1 MPHRG
6 VNQRV
11 AGAVQRGNLQTA
23 ALDFLQKCFALCII
37 VDVLLS
43 GLDEVAAAPAA
54 SRQLNSIQTVSY
66 DLIQHLSQRD
76 LAKYI
81 GTNRKFHV
89 YILQILRSYRGYCPD
104 SECVNLTL
112 HLPKQRPYLRTL
124 RKRQST

>member
-1 MPHRG
+1 MTHRG

-23 ALDFLQKCFALCII
+23 ALDFLQKCFALGVI

-66 DLIQHLSQRD
+66 DLIQHLGQRN
-76 LAKYI
+76 LSEYI
-81 GTNRKFHV
+81 GANRKFHLKTSFPV
-89 YILQILRSYRGYCPD
+89 KNSICLCFPYILERVHRERRD
-104 SECVNLTL
+104 S
-112 HLPKQRPYLRTL
+112 PGA
-124 RKRQST
+124 RKRR